1 MWKHV
6 CPTAALLALAAGMA
20 FGQSFSGFT
29 AGNIV
34 VSRSV
39 YTGSASTLAAAQPL
53 PPVCPTTAA
62 CGTAKASASGVY
74 PGVFANDVIDGSFGV
89 TSPLFLDQL
98 TPSGTLVST
107 LAIPTSM
114 VTTSFS
120 SKSEVALNLS
130 ADGTALTFMAYVAP
144 PNSVDVSNSNTPMA
158 YDPTNPVGTS
168 YYRGV
173 VQVGANGAIQVTPT
187 NSYSGNNGRAA
198 ILANGLYYMA
208 GNGNNGGGTPANIIA
223 TEGIQLAVPGQ
234 SAATPSIPVASNFTI
249 SQVINPATG
258 LPYPP
263 DKAGKDNN
271 FRGLTIF
278 NNTLYTSKGSGSN
291 GFNTVYRVGDKG
303 SLPTLANAAG
313 AAITILPGFSTTLAK
328 ATSGV
333 SNPFGLF
340 FANANTLYVAD
351 EGDGTTA
358 NAATST
364 IAGLQKW
371 VLNNGTWTMV
381 YVLQSGLSLGQPYT
395 VANYPTSLNPATDG
409 LRNIAGKVN
418 SDGTVTIWATTS
430 TISAN
435 GDQGA
440 DPNKLVSITDVIVNT
455 SPATAATE
463 AFTTLRTANAGE
475 VLRGVSLAPTAGTT
489 AAVNVPLVLSAA
501 NPGATAIAPASMAI
515 VAGQNLATTTATQTA
530 PYPSA
535 VAGTSVSIVDGSGAT
550 VAAPLISVS
559 PTQLVV
565 LVPATAAP
573 GLAQVTVTNG
583 TATQVASNVE
593 ISEVAPGIM
602 TMNGLG
608 LPAAQAIQ
616 VAADQSQTS
625 QLAYSTNS
633 DGAVVANPIVM
644 ASPGNTYL
652 VLYGSGIAAGGTA
665 LTSATVNGLSASV
678 VYAGPAGG
686 ANGLDQVNILLPAKV
701 AGAGNV
707 NVQVTTE
714 AIALNPVQVTIK

>member
-6 CPTAALLALAAGMA
+6 CQMAAVVGLAAGMA
-20 FGQSFSGFT
+20 SSQSFSGFT

-39 YTGSASTLAAAQPL
+39 YTGSVSTLAVAQPL

-62 CGTAKASASGVY
+62 CGTVKASANGGY
-74 PGVFANDVIDGSFGV
+74 PGVFANDVLDGNFGI

-98 TPSGTLVST
+98 TPTGTLVST

-130 ADGTALTFMAYVAP
+130 ADGAALTFMAYVAP

-158 YDPTNPVGTS
+158 YDATNPVGTS

-208 GNGNNGGGTPANIIA
+208 GNGNNGSGTPANIIV

-234 SAATPSIPVASNFTI
+234 SAATPAIPVAANFTI
-249 SQVINPATG
+249 SQVTNPATG

-271 FRGLTIF
+271 FRGLTMF
-278 NNTLYTSKGSGSN
+278 NNTLYTTKGSGSN

-313 AAITILPGFSTTLAK
+313 AAITILPGFPTTLAR
-328 ATSGV
+328 AASGV

-371 VLNNGTWTMV
+371 VLNNGTWTMA

-435 GDQGA
+435 GDPGA
-440 DPNKLVSITDVIVNT
+440 DPNKLVSVTDVIANT

-475 VLRGVSLAPTAGTT
+475 VLRGVSLAPTGTT
-489 AAVNVPLVLSAA
+489 AAVNVPLVLAAA
-501 NPGATAIAPASMAI
+501 NPGATAIAPGSMAI
-515 VAGQNLATTTATQTA
+515 VAGQNLATTIATQTT

-535 VAGTSVSIVDGSGAT
+535 VAGTSVSIVDANGAT
-550 VAAPLISVS
+550 VTAPLISVS
-559 PTQLVV
+559 PTQLVI
-565 LVPATAAP
+565 LVPTTTAP
-573 GLAQVTVTNG
+573 GLAQLTVTNG

-625 QLAYSTNS
+625 QAVYSTNS
-633 DGAVVANPIVM
+633 DGAVVPNPIVM

-665 LTSATVNGLSASV
+665 LTSATVNGLTASV

-686 ANGLDQVNILLPAKV
+686 ANGLDQVNILLPAKA

-714 AIALNPVQVTIK
+714 GIALNPVQVTIK